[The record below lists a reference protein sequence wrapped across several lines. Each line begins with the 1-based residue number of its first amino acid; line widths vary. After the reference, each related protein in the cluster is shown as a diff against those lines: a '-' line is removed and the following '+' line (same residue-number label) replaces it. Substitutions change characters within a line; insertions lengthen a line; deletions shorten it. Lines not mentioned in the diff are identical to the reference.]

1 MLIKCSLLKYF
12 LLLPDYQD
20 SQKIQ
25 LCAWVRLRYE
35 DNITLFIEVCGR
47 IYFMLKFMVA
57 ELHKVLIL
65 HSLFVPVTAQFCHKF
80 SYKRP
85 EAVFLNVYEAQES
98 IPRKE
103 FRRPMQ
109 PGGPVR

>member
-1 MLIKCSLLKYF
+1 MFFTIVIHFFYC
-12 LLLPDYQD
+12 YQD

-25 LCAWVRLRYE
+25 LCAGVHLRYA

-85 EAVFLNVYEAQES
+85 VLCMDMVANWAGLLKRTSAQDYYFLYQ
-98 IPRKE
+98 
-103 FRRPMQ
+103 
-109 PGGPVR
+109 